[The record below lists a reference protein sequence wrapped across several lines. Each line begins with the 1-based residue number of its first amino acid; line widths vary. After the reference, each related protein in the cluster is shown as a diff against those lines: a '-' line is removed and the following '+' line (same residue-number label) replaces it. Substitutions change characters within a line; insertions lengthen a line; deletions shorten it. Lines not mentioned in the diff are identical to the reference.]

1 MMKKSLVFLAL
12 LVCVL
17 LSLAQTGCP
26 IPVNEKVK
34 EGTNLGLSEAVHAK
48 DRALDTAVMSNIE
61 TDFALDWYAKTYGIT
76 VEVSHSVATVHM
88 KVKTEEQR
96 DLALQL
102 AKSTQGITE
111 IVDNIVVDGSLD
123 DPPFEI

>member
-1 MMKKSLVFLAL
+1 MKKSFVLIAILVS
-12 LVCVL
+12 VI

-26 IPVNEKVK
+26 IPVNENVK

-48 DRALDTAVMSNIE
+48 DRALDVSVISNIE
-61 TDFALDWYAKTYGIT
+61 TDFTLDWYAKTYGIT

-96 DLALQL
+96 DMALEL
-102 AKSTQGITE
+102 AKATKNISE
-111 IVDNIVVDGSLD
+111 VVDNIVVDGSLD